1 MATVKTAISLPEPLF
16 KQIDDLARQ
25 TNVSRSKLL
34 AQAAEEYLERH
45 RGQMLLEAVNAAYAD
60 GLDSEEEEFLQ
71 IMDRNVRKWMREN
84 GDEWQ

>member
-16 KQIDDLARQ
+16 KEIDDLARQ

-45 RGQMLLEAVNAAYAD
+45 RNQMLLKAINEAYAD
-60 GLDSEEEEFLQ
+60 GLDPEEEEFLQ
-71 IMDRNVRKWMREN
+71 TTRRRVWDWMREDGN
-84 GDEWQ
+84 EW

>member
-60 GLDSEEEEFLQ
+60 GLDPEEEEFLQ